1 MERSNRPEVRNPI
14 LAGMSPAPYRVHGS
28 GYVARSST
36 FGVGAIR
43 PTKSAAGM
51 AFTISRAGRAS
62 ATTDV
67 MALIAWGTLDPLH
80 RLISSKT
87 VRPPCPCCGHK
98 QGGKP
103 MLNDSGRRRL
113 EQLRQLRAERRRTSF
128 SVC

>member
-1 MERSNRPEVRNPI
+1 
-14 LAGMSPAPYRVHGS
+14 
-28 GYVARSST
+28 
-36 FGVGAIR
+36 
-43 PTKSAAGM
+43 M